1 MSTSNEGGKP
11 VDPLAEH
18 LLDRE
23 RRGEPTTSG
32 ECGQQYLD
40 WAGRI
45 RVLFPARLM
54 IKELRAD
61 LRAAAGGGDGRADSG
76 HSPARSAP
84 S

>member
-1 MSTSNEGGKP
+1 MSPSQEGRKP

-23 RRGEPTTSG
+23 RRGETTTSG
-32 ECGQQYLD
+32 EYVQQYPD

-54 IKELRAD
+54 IEDLRAD
-61 LRAAAGGGDGRADSG
+61 L
-76 HSPARSAP
+76 
-84 S
+84 